1 LTLGSLD
8 SLDVLDLDRLTSLKR
23 LKLGSFCH
31 HSLKEVPDLARLT
44 ALQELTIGHC
54 DNLTLLRGM
63 GELVALKQL
72 TLDRLYELKE
82 VPDLARLTALQ
93 ELTIEECGN
102 LTLLLQELTIRCSNL
117 KLLAPTR
124 RPTHSSPRSRASRVM
139 LCV

>member
-31 HSLKEVPDLARLT
+31 HS
-44 ALQELTIGHC
+44 
-54 DNLTLLRGM
+54 
-63 GELVALKQL
+63 
-72 TLDRLYELKE
+72 LKE